1 MKKLLL
7 LSALLIFACSSDDND
22 LMEETF
28 LERYDGVVWE
38 INDPSVT
45 PGLRMFNNDIQGWIE
60 KNVNNANDE
69 FCGQYIFGVQFEV
82 TVEAANAFWVA
93 TLIENSENR
102 LSYELT
108 FVDGGDYSET
118 VLYEVSDDGNNMSIS
133 YMSNAENVIYL
144 PGVRTNMTQISC
156 D

>member
-22 LMEETF
+22 LMGETF

-45 PGLRMFNNDIQGWIE
+45 PGLRMFNNEIQGWIE

-108 FVDGGDYSET
+108 FV
-118 VLYEVSDDGNNMSIS
+118 
-133 YMSNAENVIYL
+133 YL
-144 PGVRTNMTQISC
+144 PAFLMIRYYRDLWEHYHIYSFHTVNFH
-156 D
+156 